1 MQLKQT
7 SFKMLQNIKKI
18 QLDDFIFYFLSILLF
33 TIFLMP
39 YREYIPMNIVISNTS
54 GGTKYLNDIISA
66 NKNLFFERY
75 TLLFYG
81 TSFSLFLILINKKI
95 LQGIILRF
103 LSLNKTN
110 IISIILFFIFGFIS
124 ACFAISPSI
133 AFKGV
138 GFTLAMLILSIFI
151 ANYIQQKPEKI
162 KYLFIIV
169 LLSIIFYGGMLF
181 LQLSLSNFSIYGQ
194 TVAGNIQKV
203 LLFTYN
209 TLNPRF
215 LDNYFSWFVPF
226 LLLPWIMNYRPILKI
241 GAFLALS
248 IIWFVIIN
256 HTFRTIFLEY
266 IIIFIFLAIFD
277 RKLLAKIFI
286 LIILS
291 LLVGA
296 LINLGI
302 HELVLVQENKSVTTL
317 FRDGDSG
324 RFLIWR
330 EAFRIGLE
338 HPLTGIGQWN
348 YIAVTKTSETYPHNL
363 FLEIWSQWGIPAFI
377 CFIIIIG
384 YSIRFTLINLKDLLT
399 HKPYNIF
406 LFMLIAGMIDGMLN
420 AMFKTSLGL
429 FGAIFVFGL
438 FMSSYKVKEECKSI
452 SLYQISILRIIISI
466 TIFSIV
472 IIPLIWKP
480 LWV

>member
-1 MQLKQT
+1 
-7 SFKMLQNIKKI
+7 MLQNIKKI
-18 QLDDFIFYFLSILLF
+18 QFDDIIFYFLSILLF
-33 TIFLMP
+33 IVFLMP
-39 YREYIPMNIVISNTS
+39 YKEYIPINIVLNHAS

-66 NKNLFFERY
+66 NINLFFERY

-81 TSFSLFLILINKKI
+81 TSFSLFLIFINKKI
-95 LQGIILRF
+95 LQEITLRF

-110 IISIILFFIFGFIS
+110 VISIILFFIFGFIS

-138 GFTLAMLILSIFI
+138 GFTIGMLILSIFI

-162 KYLFIIV
+162 KVFFLII

-194 TVAGNIQKV
+194 TVAGNIQNV

-215 LDNYFSWFVPF
+215 LDNYFSWFIPF

-256 HTFRTIFLEY
+256 HAFRTIFLEY

-277 RKLLAKIFI
+277 KKLLVKTFI

-302 HELVLVQENKSVTTL
+302 HDLVLVQENKSVITL
-317 FRDGDSG
+317 FREGDSG
-324 RFLIWR
+324 RLLIWR

-338 HPLTGIGQWN
+338 HPITGIGQWN
-348 YIAVTKTSETYPHNL
+348 YLAVTKRPDGYPHNL
-363 FLEIWSQWGIPAFI
+363 FLEIWSQWGISAFI
-377 CFIIIIG
+377 CFILIII
-384 YSIRFTLINLKDLLT
+384 SFIKFTFNNLKNILAN
-399 HKPYNIF
+399 KPYNIF
-406 LFMLIAGMIDGMLN
+406 LLMLIAGMIDGMLN

-438 FMSSYKVKEECKSI
+438 FMSFYKVKKECGSI
-452 SLYQISILRIIISI
+452 SLYQIFILRIIISI